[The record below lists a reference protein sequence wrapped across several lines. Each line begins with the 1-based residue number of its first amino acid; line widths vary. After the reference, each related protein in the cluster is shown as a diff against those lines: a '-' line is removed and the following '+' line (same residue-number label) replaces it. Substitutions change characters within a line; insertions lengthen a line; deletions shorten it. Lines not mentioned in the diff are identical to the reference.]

1 MKIHARDK
9 LKHQK
14 SFSSEFSISCT
25 DNIKPEMKGSQHKEF
40 TFPSQKNNINLL
52 SNEQTEPSKMAQ
64 KDTDS
69 ANIDNL
75 MNDSTELTRRLSGLP
90 NKRKCPFNE
99 VKSQGQHHVSLKRNI
114 KAESKSLKK

>member
-1 MKIHARDK
+1 
-9 LKHQK
+9 
-14 SFSSEFSISCT
+14 
-25 DNIKPEMKGSQHKEF
+25 MKGSQHKEF
-40 TFPSQKNNINLL
+40 TFPSQKNIINLL

-75 MNDSTELTRRLSGLP
+75 MNDSTELTRRQSGLP

-99 VKSQGQHHVSLKRNI
+99 VMSQGQHFVSLKRNI
-114 KAESKSLKK
+114 KA